1 MRGDFLHPRGRLR
14 PYFNP
19 IFPSLP
25 VPAMP
30 SSSNSRS
37 ARPICCASPGNSA
50 ASSCGSAAPRDSLC
64 RSFSRSPPS
73 ADGGLREKL
82 RQRLSRGAAD
92 PHELAAEFPG
102 EAQQIGRAL
111 RELLDEGIAGT
122 GRDGKIGL
130 K

>member
-1 MRGDFLHPRGRLR
+1 MCEADVAYAACRRGALAEIPFQDGAAATGLVRGVCDICLAHKRAGKR
-14 PYFNP
+14 Q
-19 IFPSLP
+19 
-25 VPAMP
+25 AQDGAAP
-30 SSSNSRS
+30 SS
-37 ARPICCASPGNSA
+37 
-50 ASSCGSAAPRDSLC
+50 
-64 RSFSRSPPS
+64 
-73 ADGGLREKL
+73 DGGLREKL
-82 RQRLSRGAAD
+82 LQRLSRGAAD

>member
-1 MRGDFLHPRGRLR
+1 MRIPTEQIAERLLYIAGQEDFSLTPEAARLIGRL
-14 PYFNP
+14 
-19 IFPSLP
+19 
-25 VPAMP
+25 
-30 SSSNSRS
+30 
-37 ARPICCASPGNSA
+37 
-50 ASSCGSAAPRDSLC
+50 
-64 RSFSRSPPS
+64 